1 MVKTASLFSQLLR
14 HVPRTEFAA
23 LVGKHR
29 AERYA
34 KGFDSWTHFVAM
46 LFAQVSGADSL
57 RVICNGLSSCVGKMI
72 HLGVGKAPNKSTL
85 CYANQH
91 RPHQLFEDLF
101 WNSLS
106 RFRQQ
111 GFLGAP
117 GKKFRFKFKLQLLD
131 STTISLCLSLFPWA
145 KFRRAKGGVKL
156 HVLLD
161 HADYMPDFLSISE
174 ASQHD
179 VKFARVLQ
187 LNPGSFVVADKAY
200 TDYALFAKWTDQGVF
215 FVTRLKD
222 NADYKVVRRLVP
234 PQNRNIR
241 RDQIIRFC
249 GVAASRS
256 CPYELRRVE
265 FWDEENE
272 KLLVFVT
279 NNLELGASTIAKLY
293 KERWMIEVFFKT
305 LKQTLKIKTFIGT
318 SENAL
323 RIQIWTAMLALLLF
337 KWLHFISK
345 ARWSLSNLVSMLRLN
360 LFTYRDLSDWINDP
374 FQTPPLDPGEI
385 QLALQLPGLGQLT
398 PSNQTTSTQLVQKGP
413 SNTRFIRGSAA

>member
-14 HVPRTEFAA
+14 HVPRAEFAS
-23 LVGKHR
+23 LVSKHR

-57 RVICNGLSSCVGKMI
+57 RVICNGLSSCVGKMV
-72 HLGVGKAPNKSTL
+72 HLGVGRAPNKSTL

-91 RPHQLFEDLF
+91 RPHELFEELF
-101 WNSLS
+101 WASLS

-111 GFLGAP
+111 GLLGAP
-117 GKKFRFKFKLQLLD
+117 GKKFRFKFKLHLLD

-145 KFRRAKGGVKL
+145 RFRRAKGGVKL

-161 HADYMPDFLSISE
+161 HDDYMPDFLAISE

-187 LNPGSFVVADKAY
+187 LKRGSFVVADRAY

-222 NADYKVVRRLVP
+222 NADYKVVRRLTP

-241 RDQIIRFC
+241 KDQIIRFC
-249 GVAASRS
+249 GVKASLK
-256 CPYELRRVE
+256 CPHDLRRVE

-272 KLLVFVT
+272 RLLVFVT
-279 NNLELGASTIAKLY
+279 NNLELGASTIAKIY
-293 KERWMIEVFFKT
+293 KERWQIEVFFKT
-305 LKQTLKIKTFIGT
+305 LKQTLKVKTFIGT

-337 KWLHFISK
+337 KWLHFLSK

-374 FQTPPLDPGEI
+374 FGTPPLDPGGI
-385 QLALQLPGLGQLT
+385 QLDLGLHGFGQL
-398 PSNQTTSTQLVQKGP
+398 
-413 SNTRFIRGSAA
+413 AAS

>member
-14 HVPRTEFAA
+14 HVPRIEFAS
-23 LVGKHR
+23 LVRKHG

-57 RVICNGLSSCVGKMI
+57 RVICNGLSSCVGKMV

-91 RPHQLFEDLF
+91 RPHQLFEELF
-101 WNSLS
+101 WTSLK
-106 RFRQQ
+106 RFREQ
-111 GFLGAP
+111 GLLGATK
-117 GKKFRFKFKLQLLD
+117 KKFRFKFKLHLLD

-145 KFRRAKGGVKL
+145 DFRRAKGGVKM
-156 HVLLD
+156 HVLLN
-161 HADYMPDFLSISE
+161 HTDYMPDFLSISE
-174 ASQHD
+174 AKQHD
-179 VKFARVLQ
+179 IKFARVLQ
-187 LNPGSFVVADKAY
+187 LNSGSFVVMDRAY
-200 TDYALFAKWTDQGVF
+200 VDYALFAKWTDQGVF

-241 RDQIIRFC
+241 KDQIIRLC
-249 GVAASRS
+249 GVKASLK
-256 CPYELRRVE
+256 CPHDLRRVE

-272 KLLVFVT
+272 RLLVFVT
-279 NNLELGASTIAKLY
+279 NNLELGASTIAKIY

-305 LKQTLKIKTFIGT
+305 LKQTLKVKTFIGT

-337 KWLHFISK
+337 KWLHFLSK

-374 FQTPPLDPGEI
+374 FGTPPLDPGEV
-385 QLALQLPGLGQLT
+385 QLALPLSGLGQPT
-398 PSNQTTSTQLVQKGP
+398 AFQETTSTQLVQKGP
-413 SNTRFIRGSAA
+413 SNPRFMRGSHA

>member
-14 HVPRTEFAA
+14 HVPRAEFAS

-57 RVICNGLSSCVGKMI
+57 RVICNGLSSCVGKMV
-72 HLGVGKAPNKSTL
+72 HLGVGRAPNKSTL

-101 WNSLS
+101 WASLD

-111 GFLGAP
+111 GLLGSP
-117 GKKFRFKFKLQLLD
+117 GKKFRFKFKLHLLD

-161 HADYMPDFLSISE
+161 HDDYMPEFLSISE

-187 LNPGSFVVADKAY
+187 LKRGSFIVADRAY
-200 TDYALFAKWTDQGVF
+200 NDYALFAKWTDQGVF

-222 NADYKVVRRLVP
+222 NADYKVVRRLTP

-249 GVAASRS
+249 GAKASLK
-256 CPYELRRVE
+256 CPHELRRVE

-279 NNLELGASTIAKLY
+279 NNLELGASTIAMLY
-293 KERWMIEVFFKT
+293 KERWQIEVFFKT
-305 LKQTLKIKTFIGT
+305 LKQTLKVKTFIGT

-323 RIQIWTAMLALLLF
+323 RIQIWTALIAILLL
-337 KWLHFISK
+337 KWLHHLSK
-345 ARWSLSNLVSMLRLN
+345 AKWSLSNLASMLRMN
-360 LFTYRDLSDWINDP
+360 LFTYRDLTAWLDNP
-374 FQTPPLDPGEI
+374 FGTPPIPPESR
-385 QLALQLPGLGQLT
+385 QLT
-398 PSNQTTSTQLVQKGP
+398 LELV
-413 SNTRFIRGSAA
+413 